1 MSYLPNFEPPPHP
14 SSAHVTSR
22 STRDFLAEYFSTR
35 STSPPPQTHLVVTVM
50 APRGQS
56 STRARGS
63 ARRGANAGR
72 PSASDATPQTTAT
85 EQTAEQ
91 VEGDSK
97 PTVTGEGITA
107 TTESQASA
115 QADTSTEP
123 SVRPPVQR
131 LGSLQGSVPPSRSAS
146 PAVRGRGGTT
156 RGKRGVKLPAFTGRR
171 SKEERDAMVQ
181 EQAARDRERTKEQKA
196 ADDKRAKDRE
206 YARRREQNKKNVRG
220 GYSGVATGPF
230 SLGSSKEDRKN
241 TSKPGYSGFGSG
253 SGSRAERVKNEDSS
267 YGGSGHQ
274 STRGGGGGGGGS
286 STKREDGGLV
296 SSDEEEEEDNNL
308 PRKDIDSDDFAAIA
322 PERTRTGQ
330 LPVRAA
336 RKEHQERKPGY
347 NTEASTGASAKI
359 PEQAGETTPKLKSE
373 SKEVKA
379 EGGSDD
385 ESMSDAGKTGL
396 PDAPALK
403 QDPGVE
409 HRPKAKAKDPAQ
421 PAFQT
426 DDDRAEWERIQLHR
440 RLIVAEFGPT
450 ETPEVDGSGD
460 AVMADTGEKKP
471 TVRDNNVYLFQI
483 PPLMPEVE
491 SSIKQ
496 EASDPKPEAKIKL
509 EESGFSDPTAKPTS
523 VRFGSG
529 LVGKLRVHKSGRT
542 TLDWGGTS
550 FEVTDVRAGSG
561 SRQEIVSMEFTS
573 ENQRSAP
580 EDAGDAYSLG
590 EVKGKFVVTP
600 DLEAMFK

>member
-1 MSYLPNFEPPPHP
+1 
-14 SSAHVTSR
+14 
-22 STRDFLAEYFSTR
+22 
-35 STSPPPQTHLVVTVM
+35 M

-63 ARRGANAGR
+63 ARGGANAAR

-85 EQTAEQ
+85 DQTAEQ
-91 VEGDSK
+91 VESDSK
-97 PTVTGEGITA
+97 PAVTGEGITT
-107 TTESQASA
+107 TTESQASV
-115 QADTSTEP
+115 QAGTSTET
-123 SVRPPVQR
+123 SVCPPAQR

-146 PAVRGRGGTT
+146 PAVRGRGGTS
-156 RGKRGVKLPAFTGRR
+156 RGKRGVKLPSFTGRR

-181 EQAARDRERTKEQKA
+181 EQAARDRERTKEQIA
-196 ADDKRAKDRE
+196 ADEKKRRDME
-206 YARRREQNKKNVRG
+206 YARKREDKRKNFRG

-230 SLGSSKEDRKN
+230 SLGNRKN
-241 TSKPGYSGFGSG
+241 NSRPGYSGFGSGFGSG
-253 SGSRAERVKNEDSS
+253 SGSRAERVKNEDGS

-274 STRGGGGGGGGS
+274 STRGGGGS

-296 SSDEEEEEDNNL
+296 SSEEEEEDTEVHQ
-308 PRKDIDSDDFAAIA
+308 PRMNIDELKISSDDFAGKA
-322 PERTRTGQ
+322 PEPTSMAQ
-330 LPVRAA
+330 LPVRAG

-347 NTEASTGASAKI
+347 NTEASTAKVL
-359 PEQAGETTPKLKSE
+359 EQAEGKTPKLKSE
-373 SKEVKA
+373 SKEVKV

-385 ESMSDAGKTGL
+385 ETMSDAGKTGL

-403 QDPGVE
+403 QDPSVE
-409 HRPKAKAKDPAQ
+409 HRPKPKTTDPAQ

-440 RLIVAEFGPT
+440 RLIIAEFGPT
-450 ETPEVDGSGD
+450 ETPEVDSSGD
-460 AVMADTGEKKP
+460 AVMAGTAEKP
-471 TVRDNNVYLFQI
+471 TVRTNNVYLFQI

-491 SSIKQ
+491 ASIKK
-496 EASDPKPEAKIKL
+496 EAPDPKPEAKIKL
-509 EESGFSDPTAKPTS
+509 EEGGFSDPTAKPTS

-561 SRQEIVSMEFTS
+561 SRQEVVSMEFTP

-590 EVKGKFVVTP
+590 PVKGKFVVTP
-600 DLEAMFK
+600 DLETMFK